1 MIGLPTRE
9 RLGKAA
15 IAKSNNISVSI
26 TGVYEADRIRFNSM
40 SQDLGI
46 AYDANNNVLSNTIKS
61 DVSAL
66 KANTHTHSNKAALDG
81 ITAGTLTAISD
92 NTTAIS
98 INATAISDNTTAL
111 ILTNA
116 KIVAIAALLGI
127 TFDVDGNITVE
138 DYTSHTHNYEDSGVP
153 EVTAGVN

>member
-66 KANTHTHSNKAALDG
+66 KTNTHTHSNKAALDG
-81 ITAGTLTAISD
+81 ITAGTLTAISE
-92 NTTAIS
+92 
-98 INATAISDNTTAL
+98 NTTAL

-116 KIVAIAALLGI
+116 KIAAIAALLGI

>member
-1 MIGLPTRE
+1 VIGLPTRE

-66 KANTHTHSNKAALDG
+66 KTNTHTHSNKAALDG
-81 ITAGTLTAISD
+81 ITAGTLTAISE
-92 NTTAIS
+92 
-98 INATAISDNTTAL
+98 NTTAL

-116 KIVAIAALLGI
+116 KIAAIAALLGI

-153 EVTAGVN
+153 EVTDGVN